1 MTVKK
6 LDKILLID
14 DSDAD
19 NFLHSRLIQKSG
31 ISNNV
36 IIKKNGFEALDYLTS
51 EIDGAYPRPELIFLD
66 INMPGMNGWEFL
78 EAYKLLEEEKRAGII
93 ICMLTTGYSEGD
105 KERAKEFG
113 LVVDYIGKPL
123 TKERLLHIYKN
134 IIENAKVELADLS

>member
-19 NFLHSRLIQKSG
+19 NFLHSRLIQKTG
-31 ISNNV
+31 ITNNIV
-36 IIKKNGFEALDYLTS
+36 IKKNGLEALDYLTS
-51 EIDGAYPRPELIFLD
+51 ETNGAYPCPELIFLD

-78 EAYKLLEEEKRAGII
+78 DAYKLLDKEKRAGII

-113 LVVDYIGKPL
+113 LIDDYIGKPL
-123 TKERLLHIYKN
+123 TKDRLLKIYNDIIKN
-134 IIENAKVELADLS
+134 SKLELADLS